1 MASYDRTIPPGGEGK
16 ITLVVNTKGYQ
27 GSIYNT
33 AVVYTNDPVHE
44 RFNIGIRSFVV
55 VPIMLKPRYVMFRGV
70 QGRQSSSSIEITSG
84 LEEPLELEPA
94 ESNLGGKLTYR
105 LEELEKGRR
114 FKVYFTNL
122 PDAAGSFRG
131 YLNFKTNYEE
141 MPVINIRINATI
153 RER

>member
-33 AVVYTNDPVHE
+33 AVVYTNDPVYG

-55 VPIMLKPRYVMFRGV
+55 VPIMLKPRYVLFRGV
-70 QGRQSSSSIEITSG
+70 QGRQSTSTIEITAG
-84 LEEPLELEPA
+84 LEEILELEPA

-105 LEELEKGRR
+105 LEEVEEGRR
-114 FKVYFTNL
+114 FKIYLTNL
-122 PDAAGSFRG
+122 PEATGSFRG
-131 YLNFKTNYEE
+131 YLNFNTNYEE
-141 MPVINIRINATI
+141 MPLINIRINATI
-153 RER
+153 RTR